1 MSKRS
6 KQEARR
12 VRRVQPIPVRP
23 VHAVGL
29 LGRLRR
35 RTVPVVLGAI
45 FLLTLAIAAWP
56 QLTLMFS
63 SAKPAVTALSNDV
76 VYVGPGAAPLDTNEI
91 RGIVGTRPVAL
102 IDLASTD
109 PTADDPLDLCSKV
122 TDRLDDILVMMVV
135 DGESKSG
142 CEGDALPIVGDRDT
156 FDFAFWLGI
165 QNSTTFLDGDVA
177 RQTQQ
182 LALQYDSEVTG
193 GTLTAATRSYR
204 TPLAQLLLAVGIAVG
219 VVVAVLLAFT
229 GLRRSAAMVVRR
241 RERQRAWL
249 DRFDDLESQVSAVA
263 LDMVGP
269 RSDLQAVDEA
279 QVQQAGLL
287 AQQYLSVLQ
296 KLENTRLQADL
307 GEVAAQVS
315 KLVAAAGGKR

>member
-6 KQEARR
+6 KREARR
-12 VRRVQPIPVRP
+12 VRRVQPIPGRP

-29 LGRLRR
+29 FGRLRR
-35 RTVPVVLGAI
+35 RTVLLVLGAI

-76 VYVGPGAAPLDTNEI
+76 VYVGPGAAPLDTNAI

-102 IDLASTD
+102 IYLASTD

-122 TDRLDDILVMMVV
+122 TDRLDDILVMVVV

-156 FDFAFWLGI
+156 FDFGFWLGI
-165 QNSTTFLDGDVA
+165 QNSTTFLDGAVA

-182 LALQYDSEVTG
+182 LALQYDSEVSG

-229 GLRRSAAMVVRR
+229 GLRRSAATVVRR

-269 RSDLQAVDEA
+269 RSDLRAVDEA